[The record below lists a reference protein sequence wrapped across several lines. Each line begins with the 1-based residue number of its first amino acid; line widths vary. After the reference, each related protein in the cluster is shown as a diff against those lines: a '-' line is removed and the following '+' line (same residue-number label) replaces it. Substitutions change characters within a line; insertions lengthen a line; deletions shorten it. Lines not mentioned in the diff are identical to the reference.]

1 MYNILII
8 ILSSVIFNNHSNLY
22 PLFLIK
28 GENWI
33 CHFNSKKREGEK
45 SMGTH
50 NLEVFC
56 LMKSQPITDKNV
68 TWSLSCHHSQ
78 VTFAYY
84 IRHFIKNFSICP
96 RFKKRLSICSMSCLS
111 IFDKIP
117 FAQLHGTPALALSLS
132 RPFLSY
138 PSSQTPYPILFLSIF
153 LGHDLPKQEIKVYNT
168 TSIIEFYD
176 IFP

>member
-68 TWSLSCHHSQ
+68 TWSLFMSSQPSDLCLLHPPLHKELLHMPKIQETVEHLFPWVAFQFLTKSHSPNY
-78 VTFAYY
+78 TAPLPLP
-84 IRHFIKNFSICP
+84 C
-96 RFKKRLSICSMSCLS
+96 
-111 IFDKIP
+111 
-117 FAQLHGTPALALSLS
+117 
-132 RPFLSY
+132 PFLAHSF
-138 PSSQTPYPILFLSIF
+138 PTLLHKHLILFYSFQSFSVMICQN
-153 LGHDLPKQEIKVYNT
+153 KK
-168 TSIIEFYD
+168 
-176 IFP
+176 